1 MPSPIKMGYPEK
13 GLSGRLDRVGTTLHG
28 SGASDLLKSMSR
40 IARFFLSWY
49 VALPAL
55 AIVGLALG
63 YLVFFN
69 LYPGKPQIGI
79 ITIPFSVINEDSA
92 FVIGS
97 YLDYAR
103 RQPRIKGVVLKLSSP
118 GGGASSSEELYLES
132 RKLREEKPLVM
143 VMGSLVA
150 SGGYMMAM
158 GANYTYVKSS
168 SLVGNVGVISFAG
181 PVIPSVPPENV
192 VVTGPSKL
200 SGSTRREWIGM
211 VDLLKQ
217 SFAQM
222 VITERGDRLRITE
235 EQLLEGRLYAGVE
248 AVQLGLADAIG
259 NDSDAVEKVA
269 DMAGIS
275 NYELVDINTEVDRLF
290 IQKIRR
296 IFATSGDADPPSDLS
311 GVLALMSLAQGQGDP
326 AGGLNRLGYAADL
339 SGSSELGNLLRS
351 GVLQQ
356 TQEDPLPGFPLE
368 ISRSKIY
375 YIYAGPY
382 P

>member
-1 MPSPIKMGYPEK
+1 
-13 GLSGRLDRVGTTLHG
+13 
-28 SGASDLLKSMSR
+28 MSR

-49 VALPAL
+49 VAIPAL
-55 AIVGLALG
+55 AVVGIVLG
-63 YLVFFN
+63 YLAFFN
-69 LYPGKPQIGI
+69 LFPGKPQIGI
-79 ITIPFSVINEDSA
+79 ITIPFVVINEDSA

-97 YLDYAR
+97 YLEYAR

-132 RKLREEKPLVM
+132 RKLRAEKPLVM
-143 VMGSLVA
+143 VMGGLVA

-181 PVIPSVPPENV
+181 PVIPSVPPENL

-222 VITERGDRLRITE
+222 VITERGDRLRISE

-259 NDSDAVEKVA
+259 NDSDAIERVA

-296 IFATSGDADPPSDLS
+296 IFALSSDAEPPADLS
-311 GVLALMSLAQGQGDP
+311 GILALMSLAQAQGDP
-326 AGGLNRLGYAADL
+326 AGGLNRLGYAAGL

-368 ISRSKIY
+368 ISRPNIY

>member
-1 MPSPIKMGYPEK
+1 
-13 GLSGRLDRVGTTLHG
+13 
-28 SGASDLLKSMSR
+28 MSR

-55 AIVGLALG
+55 AVVGIVLG

-79 ITIPFSVINEDSA
+79 ITIPFVVINDDSA

-132 RKLREEKPLVM
+132 RKLRAEKPLVM
-143 VMGSLVA
+143 VMGGLVA

-181 PVIPSVPPENV
+181 PVIPSVPPENL

-222 VITERGDRLRITE
+222 VITERGDRLRISE

-296 IFATSGDADPPSDLS
+296 IFAVSSDAEPPADLS
-311 GVLALMSLAQGQGDP
+311 GVLALMSLAQAQGDP
-326 AGGLNRLGYAADL
+326 AGGLSRLGYAAGL

-368 ISRSKIY
+368 ISRPNIY

>member
-1 MPSPIKMGYPEK
+1 
-13 GLSGRLDRVGTTLHG
+13 
-28 SGASDLLKSMSR
+28 MSR

-49 VALPAL
+49 VAFPVL
-55 AIVGLALG
+55 AVAGIVLG

-69 LYPGKPQIGI
+69 LYPGKPQIGV
-79 ITIPFSVINEDSA
+79 ITIPFVVINEDSA

-103 RQPRIKGVVLKLSSP
+103 RQPRIKGVVLKLSTP
-118 GGGASSSEELYLES
+118 GGGAASSEMLYLES

-143 VMGSLVA
+143 VMDGLVA
-150 SGGYMMAM
+150 SGGFMMAM

-181 PVIPSVPPENV
+181 PVIPFVPPENL

-200 SGSTRREWIGM
+200 SGSTRRDWIGM

-222 VITERGDRLRITE
+222 VVTERGDRLRISE
-235 EQLLEGRLYAGVE
+235 EELLEGRLYAGVE
-248 AVQLGLADAIG
+248 AVQLGLADAMG
-259 NDSDAVEKVA
+259 SDSDAIERVA
-269 DMAGIS
+269 GMAGIS
-275 NYELVDINTEVDRLF
+275 NYELVDVNAEVDRLF
-290 IQKIRR
+290 IQKIRK
-296 IFATSGDADPPSDLS
+296 IFAASEGAEPSADLS
-311 GVLALMSLAQGQGDP
+311 GVLALMSLAQEWGDP
-326 AGGLNRLGYAADL
+326 VGGLNRLGSESQL
-339 SGSSELGNLLRS
+339 TGSHEFGNALRS
-351 GVLQQ
+351 GILQQ

-368 ISRSKIY
+368 ISRPKIY

>member
-1 MPSPIKMGYPEK
+1 
-13 GLSGRLDRVGTTLHG
+13 
-28 SGASDLLKSMSR
+28 MSR
-40 IARFFLSWY
+40 IARFFRNKY
-49 VALPAL
+49 VALPVL
-55 AIVGLALG
+55 AVVGIALG

-69 LYPGKPQIGI
+69 YYPGKPQIGI
-79 ITIPFSVINEDSA
+79 ITLPFVVINEDSA
-92 FVIGS
+92 FVISS

-103 RQPRIKGVVLKLSSP
+103 RQPRIKGVVVTLSSP
-118 GGGASSSEELYLES
+118 GGGAASSEVLYLES
-132 RKLREEKPLVM
+132 RKLREEKPVVM
-143 VMGSLVA
+143 VMGGLVA

-181 PVIPSVPPENV
+181 PVIPFVPPENL

-235 EQLLEGRLYAGVE
+235 EELLEGRLYAGVE

-259 NDSDAVEKVA
+259 TDSDAIQKVA
-269 DMAGIS
+269 DLAGIS

-296 IFATSGDADPPSDLS
+296 IFAVSSDADTPADLS
-311 GVLALMSLAQGQGDP
+311 GVLALMSLAQDRGDP
-326 AGGLNRLGYAADL
+326 VSGLNRLGIQSDL
-339 SGSSELGNLLRS
+339 AGSSGLRNLLRS

-368 ISRSKIY
+368 INRPEIY

>member
-1 MPSPIKMGYPEK
+1 
-13 GLSGRLDRVGTTLHG
+13 
-28 SGASDLLKSMSR
+28 MSR

-49 VALPAL
+49 VAIPAL
-55 AIVGLALG
+55 AVVGIVLG
-63 YLVFFN
+63 YLAFFN
-69 LYPGKPQIGI
+69 LFPGKPQIGI
-79 ITIPFSVINEDSA
+79 ITIPFVVINEDSA

-97 YLDYAR
+97 YLEYAR

-132 RKLREEKPLVM
+132 RKLRAEKPLVM
-143 VMGSLVA
+143 VMGGLVA

-181 PVIPSVPPENV
+181 PVIPSVPPENL

-222 VITERGDRLRITE
+222 VITERGDRLRISE

-259 NDSDAVEKVA
+259 NDSDAIDRVA

-296 IFATSGDADPPSDLS
+296 IFAVSSDAEPPADLS
-311 GVLALMSLAQGQGDP
+311 GVLALMSLAQAQGDP
-326 AGGLNRLGYAADL
+326 AGGLSRLGYAAGL

-368 ISRSKIY
+368 ISRPNIY

>member
-1 MPSPIKMGYPEK
+1 
-13 GLSGRLDRVGTTLHG
+13 
-28 SGASDLLKSMSR
+28 MSR

-49 VALPAL
+49 VAIPAL
-55 AIVGLALG
+55 AVVGIVLG
-63 YLVFFN
+63 YLAFFN
-69 LYPGKPQIGI
+69 LFPGKPQIGI
-79 ITIPFSVINEDSA
+79 ITIPFVVINEDSA

-97 YLDYAR
+97 YLEYAR

-132 RKLREEKPLVM
+132 RKLRAEKPLVM
-143 VMGSLVA
+143 VMGGLVA

-181 PVIPSVPPENV
+181 PVIPSVPPENL

-222 VITERGDRLRITE
+222 VITERGDRLRISE

-259 NDSDAVEKVA
+259 NDSDAIERVA

-296 IFATSGDADPPSDLS
+296 IFAVSSDAEPPADLS
-311 GVLALMSLAQGQGDP
+311 GILALMSLAQAQGDP
-326 AGGLNRLGYAADL
+326 AGGLNRLGYAAGL

-356 TQEDPLPGFPLE
+356 TQEDPLPGFPLQINRPE
-368 ISRSKIY
+368 IY

>member
-1 MPSPIKMGYPEK
+1 
-13 GLSGRLDRVGTTLHG
+13 
-28 SGASDLLKSMSR
+28 MSR
-40 IARFFLSWY
+40 IARFFISWY
-49 VALPAL
+49 VALPVL
-55 AIVGLALG
+55 AVLGIVLG

-79 ITIPFSVINEDSA
+79 ITIPFVVINDDSA
-92 FVIGS
+92 FVITS

-118 GGGASSSEELYLES
+118 GGGAAASEMLYLES
-132 RKLREEKPLVM
+132 RKLRAEKPLVM
-143 VMGSLVA
+143 VMDGLVA
-150 SGGYMMAM
+150 SGGFMMAM
-158 GANYTYVKSS
+158 GANYTYVKTS

-181 PVIPSVPPENV
+181 PIIPLVPPENL

-235 EQLLEGRLYAGVE
+235 EELLEGRLYAGVE
-248 AVQLGLADAIG
+248 AVQLGMADAIG
-259 NDSDAVEKVA
+259 NDSDAIERVA

-275 NYELVDINTEVDRLF
+275 NYELVDVNAKVDRLF
-290 IQKIRR
+290 VVKIRR
-296 IFATSGDADPPSDLS
+296 IFAPLSGAEPPPDLS
-311 GVLALMSLAQGQGDP
+311 NVLALMSLAQGQGDP
-326 AGGLNRLGYAADL
+326 VGGRNGLSDAAD
-339 SGSSELGNLLRS
+339 SIGSSELRNLLRS
-351 GVLQQ
+351 GVLEQ

-368 ISRSKIY
+368 ISRPKIY

>member
-1 MPSPIKMGYPEK
+1 
-13 GLSGRLDRVGTTLHG
+13 
-28 SGASDLLKSMSR
+28 MSR

-49 VALPAL
+49 IALPAL
-55 AIVGLALG
+55 AVVGIVLG

-79 ITIPFSVINEDSA
+79 ITIPFVVISEDSA

-118 GGGASSSEELYLES
+118 GGGASASEELYLES
-132 RKLREEKPLVM
+132 RKLRAEKPLVM
-143 VMGSLVA
+143 VMGGLVA

-181 PVIPSVPPENV
+181 PVIPSVPPENL

-222 VITERGDRLRITE
+222 VISERGDRLRISE
-235 EQLLEGRLYAGVE
+235 EELLEGRLYAGVE

-296 IFATSGDADPPSDLS
+296 IFAASSDAEPPADLS
-311 GVLALMSLAQGQGDP
+311 DVLALMSLAQNQGDP
-326 AGGLNRLGYAADL
+326 ASGLNRLGYAAGL
-339 SGSSELGNLLRS
+339 IGSSEFGNLLRS
-351 GVLQQ
+351 GILQQ

-368 ISRSKIY
+368 ISRPNIY

>member
-1 MPSPIKMGYPEK
+1 
-13 GLSGRLDRVGTTLHG
+13 
-28 SGASDLLKSMSR
+28 MSK
-40 IARFFLSWY
+40 IARFFRSWY
-49 VALPAL
+49 IALPVL
-55 AIVGLALG
+55 AAVGIVLG
-63 YLVFFN
+63 YLVFFH
-69 LYPGKPQIGI
+69 LYPGKPQIGV
-79 ITIPFSVINEDSA
+79 ITIPFVVINEDSA
-92 FVIGS
+92 FVVGS

-118 GGGASSSEELYLES
+118 GGGAASSEMLYLES

-143 VMGSLVA
+143 VMDSLVA
-150 SGGYMMAM
+150 SGGFMMAM

-181 PVIPSVPPENV
+181 PVIPFVPPENL

-217 SFAQM
+217 AFAQM
-222 VITERGDRLRITE
+222 VIAERGDRLRISE
-235 EQLLEGRLYAGVE
+235 EELLEGRLYAGVE
-248 AVQLGLADAIG
+248 AVQLGLVDAMG
-259 NDSDAVEKVA
+259 NDSDAIEKVA

-290 IQKIRR
+290 IQKHRR
-296 IFATSGDADPPSDLS
+296 IFAASEDGEPPADLS
-311 GVLALMSLAQGQGDP
+311 GALALMSLAQGDP
-326 AGGLNRLGYAADL
+326 AGGLNRLGYEADL
-339 SGSSELGNLLRS
+339 SGSSELRNLLRS
-351 GVLQQ
+351 GILQQ

-368 ISRSKIY
+368 ISRPKIY

>member
-1 MPSPIKMGYPEK
+1 MPGLIKVGYRER
-13 GLSGRLDRVGTTLHG
+13 GLSGYQNRIGTTFNG
-28 SGASDLLKSMSR
+28 FVASDLLKRMSR

-49 VALPAL
+49 VALPVL
-55 AIVGLALG
+55 AVVGIVLG

-69 LYPGKPQIGI
+69 LYPGKPQIGV
-79 ITIPFSVINEDSA
+79 ITIPFVVINENSA

-118 GGGASSSEELYLES
+118 GGGAASSEMLYLES

-143 VMGSLVA
+143 VMDGLVA

-158 GANYTYVKSS
+158 GANHTYVKSS

-181 PVIPSVPPENV
+181 PVIPSVPPENL

-222 VITERGDRLRITE
+222 VITERGDRLRISE
-235 EQLLEGRLYAGVE
+235 EELLEGRLYAGGE
-248 AVQLGLADAIG
+248 AVHLGLADAIG
-259 NDSDAVEKVA
+259 SDSDAIERA
-269 DMAGIS
+269 ANMAGIS
-275 NYELVDINTEVDRLF
+275 NYELVDINTEVDRIF

-296 IFATSGDADPPSDLS
+296 IFAPLDQAGTPADLS
-311 GVLALMSLAQGQGDP
+311 DSLALMSLAQGQGDQVI
-326 AGGLNRLGYAADL
+326 GLGRLGSEAEL
-339 SGSSELGNLLRS
+339 TGSSELRNLLRS

-368 ISRSKIY
+368 ISRPKIY

>member
-1 MPSPIKMGYPEK
+1 
-13 GLSGRLDRVGTTLHG
+13 
-28 SGASDLLKSMSR
+28 MSR

-49 VALPAL
+49 IALPAL
-55 AIVGLALG
+55 AVVGIVLG

-79 ITIPFSVINEDSA
+79 ITIPFVVINDDSA

-132 RKLREEKPLVM
+132 RKLRAEKPLVM
-143 VMGSLVA
+143 VMGGLVA

-181 PVIPSVPPENV
+181 PVIPSVPPENL

-222 VITERGDRLRITE
+222 VITERGDRLRISE
-235 EQLLEGRLYAGVE
+235 EELLEGRLYAGVE
-248 AVQLGLADAIG
+248 AVQLGLADAMG
-259 NDSDAVEKVA
+259 NDSDAIERVA
-269 DMAGIS
+269 DMAG
-275 NYELVDINTEVDRLF
+275 
-290 IQKIRR
+290 
-296 IFATSGDADPPSDLS
+296 
-311 GVLALMSLAQGQGDP
+311 
-326 AGGLNRLGYAADL
+326 
-339 SGSSELGNLLRS
+339 
-351 GVLQQ
+351 
-356 TQEDPLPGFPLE
+356 
-368 ISRSKIY
+368 
-375 YIYAGPY
+375 
-382 P
+382 

>member
-1 MPSPIKMGYPEK
+1 
-13 GLSGRLDRVGTTLHG
+13 
-28 SGASDLLKSMSR
+28 MSR
-40 IARFFLSWY
+40 IARFFLSWFI
-49 VALPAL
+49 ALPVL
-55 AIVGLALG
+55 AVVGIVLG

-69 LYPGKPQIGI
+69 LYPGKPQIGV
-79 ITIPFSVINEDSA
+79 ITIPFVVINENSA

-103 RQPRIKGVVLKLSSP
+103 RQPRIKGVVLKLSTP
-118 GGGASSSEELYLES
+118 GGGAASSEMLYLES
-132 RKLREEKPLVM
+132 RKLRQEKPLVM
-143 VMGSLVA
+143 VMDGLVA
-150 SGGYMMAM
+150 SGGFMMAM

-181 PVIPSVPPENV
+181 PVIPFVPPENL

-200 SGSTRREWIGM
+200 SGSTRRDWIGM

-222 VITERGDRLRITE
+222 VITERGDRLRISE
-235 EQLLEGRLYAGVE
+235 EELLEGRLYAGVE

-259 NDSDAVEKVA
+259 GDSEAIERVA
-269 DMAGIS
+269 DMAAIS

-296 IFATSGDADPPSDLS
+296 IFSASSDAEPLADLS
-311 GVLALMSLAQGQGDP
+311 EAVALLSLAQGQGDP
-326 AGGLNRLGYAADL
+326 FNGLNRLGNGAD
-339 SGSSELGNLLRS
+339 SAGSSELRNWLRS

-356 TQEDPLPGFPLE
+356 TQENPLPGFPLE
-368 ISRSKIY
+368 ISRPKIY

>member
-1 MPSPIKMGYPEK
+1 
-13 GLSGRLDRVGTTLHG
+13 
-28 SGASDLLKSMSR
+28 MSR

-49 VALPAL
+49 VAIPAL
-55 AIVGLALG
+55 AVVGIVLG
-63 YLVFFN
+63 YLAFFN
-69 LYPGKPQIGI
+69 LFPGKPQIGI
-79 ITIPFSVINEDSA
+79 ITIPFVVINEDSA

-97 YLDYAR
+97 YLEYAR

-132 RKLREEKPLVM
+132 RKLRAEKPLVM
-143 VMGSLVA
+143 VMGGLVA

-181 PVIPSVPPENV
+181 PVIPPVPPENL

-222 VITERGDRLRITE
+222 VITERGDRLRISE

-259 NDSDAVEKVA
+259 NDSDAIERVA

-296 IFATSGDADPPSDLS
+296 IFAVSSDAEPPADLS
-311 GVLALMSLAQGQGDP
+311 GVLALMSLAQAQGDP
-326 AGGLNRLGYAADL
+326 AGGLSRLGYAAGL

-368 ISRSKIY
+368 ISRPNIY

>member
-1 MPSPIKMGYPEK
+1 
-13 GLSGRLDRVGTTLHG
+13 
-28 SGASDLLKSMSR
+28 MSR

-49 VALPAL
+49 VAIPAL
-55 AIVGLALG
+55 AVVGIVLG
-63 YLVFFN
+63 YLAFFN
-69 LYPGKPQIGI
+69 LFPGKPQIGI
-79 ITIPFSVINEDSA
+79 ITIPFVVINEDSA

-97 YLDYAR
+97 YLEYAR

-132 RKLREEKPLVM
+132 RKLRAEKPLVM
-143 VMGSLVA
+143 VMGGLVA

-181 PVIPSVPPENV
+181 PVIPSVPPENL

-222 VITERGDRLRITE
+222 VITERGDRLRISE

-259 NDSDAVEKVA
+259 NDSDAIERVA

-296 IFATSGDADPPSDLS
+296 IFAVSSDAEPPADLS
-311 GVLALMSLAQGQGDP
+311 GVLALMSLAQAQGDP
-326 AGGLNRLGYAADL
+326 AGGLSRLGYAAGL

-368 ISRSKIY
+368 ISRPNIY

>member
-1 MPSPIKMGYPEK
+1 
-13 GLSGRLDRVGTTLHG
+13 
-28 SGASDLLKSMSR
+28 MSR
-40 IARFFLSWY
+40 IARIFLSWY
-49 VALPAL
+49 VALPVL
-55 AIVGLALG
+55 AVVGIVLG
-63 YLVFFN
+63 YLLFFN
-69 LYPGKPQIGI
+69 LYPGKPQIGV
-79 ITIPFSVINEDSA
+79 ITIPFVVINENSA
-92 FVIGS
+92 FFIGS

-118 GGGASSSEELYLES
+118 GGGAAASEMLYLES
-132 RKLREEKPLVM
+132 RKLRAEKPLVM
-143 VMGSLVA
+143 VMDGLVA

-168 SLVGNVGVISFAG
+168 SLVGNVGVISFAS
-181 PVIPSVPPENV
+181 PVIPFVPPENL

-222 VITERGDRLRITE
+222 VVAERGDRLRISE
-235 EQLLEGRLYAGVE
+235 EELLEGRLYAGVE

-259 NDSDAVEKVA
+259 GDSEAIERVA
-269 DMAGIS
+269 DMAAIS

-296 IFATSGDADPPSDLS
+296 IFSASSDAEPLADLS
-311 GVLALMSLAQGQGDP
+311 EAVALLSLAQGQGDP
-326 AGGLNRLGYAADL
+326 FNGLNRLGNGAD
-339 SGSSELGNLLRS
+339 SAGSSELRNWLRS

-368 ISRSKIY
+368 ISRPKIY

>member
-1 MPSPIKMGYPEK
+1 
-13 GLSGRLDRVGTTLHG
+13 
-28 SGASDLLKSMSR
+28 MSR
-40 IARFFLSWY
+40 IARFFLSWFI
-49 VALPAL
+49 ALPVL
-55 AIVGLALG
+55 AVVGIVLG

-69 LYPGKPQIGI
+69 LYPGKPQIGV
-79 ITIPFSVINEDSA
+79 ITIPFVVINENSA

-103 RQPRIKGVVLKLSSP
+103 RQPRIKGVVLKLSTP
-118 GGGASSSEELYLES
+118 GGGAASSEMLYLES
-132 RKLREEKPLVM
+132 RKLRQEKPLVM
-143 VMGSLVA
+143 VMDGLVA
-150 SGGYMMAM
+150 SGGFMMAM

-181 PVIPSVPPENV
+181 PVIPFVPPENL

-200 SGSTRREWIGM
+200 SGSTRRDWIGM

-222 VITERGDRLRITE
+222 VITERGDRLRISE
-235 EQLLEGRLYAGVE
+235 EELLEGRLYAGVE
-248 AVQLGLADAIG
+248 AVQLGLADAMG
-259 NDSDAVEKVA
+259 SDSDAIERVA
-269 DMAGIS
+269 GMAGIA
-275 NYELVDINTEVDRLF
+275 NYELVNVNAEVDRLF
-290 IQKIRR
+290 IQEIRK
-296 IFATSGDADPPSDLS
+296 IFAASEGAEPSADLS
-311 GVLALMSLAQGQGDP
+311 DVLTLMSLAQGQGDRV
-326 AGGLNRLGYAADL
+326 GGLNRLGIE
-339 SGSSELGNLLRS
+339 SELTGRPEFGNVLRS

-368 ISRSKIY
+368 ISRPKIY

>member
-1 MPSPIKMGYPEK
+1 MPSLIKVGYREE
-13 GLSGRLDRVGTTLHG
+13 GLSGHQNRFGTTLNG
-28 SGASDLLKSMSR
+28 FVASDLLKRMSR

-49 VALPAL
+49 VALPVL
-55 AIVGLALG
+55 AVVGIVLG

-69 LYPGKPQIGI
+69 LYPGKPQIGV
-79 ITIPFSVINEDSA
+79 ITIPFVVINENSA

-118 GGGASSSEELYLES
+118 GGGAASSEMLYLES
-132 RKLREEKPLVM
+132 RKLREEKPLIM
-143 VMGSLVA
+143 VMDGLVA

-158 GANYTYVKSS
+158 GANHTYVKSS

-181 PVIPSVPPENV
+181 PVIPSVPPENL

-222 VITERGDRLRITE
+222 VITERGDRLRISE
-235 EQLLEGRLYAGVE
+235 EELLEGRLYAGVE
-248 AVQLGLADAIG
+248 AVHLGLADAIG
-259 NDSDAVEKVA
+259 SDSDAIQRAA

-275 NYELVDINTEVDRLF
+275 NYELVDINTEVDRIF

-296 IFATSGDADPPSDLS
+296 IFAPLDQAGSPADLS
-311 GVLALMSLAQGQGDP
+311 DALALMSLAQGQGDP
-326 AGGLNRLGYAADL
+326 VIGLDRLGSEAGL
-339 SGSSELGNLLRS
+339 TGSSELRNLLRS

-368 ISRSKIY
+368 ISRPKIY

>member
-1 MPSPIKMGYPEK
+1 MPSLIKVGYRER
-13 GLSGRLDRVGTTLHG
+13 GLSGYQNRIGTTFNG
-28 SGASDLLKSMSR
+28 FVASDLLKRMSR

-49 VALPAL
+49 VALPVL
-55 AIVGLALG
+55 AVVGIVLG

-69 LYPGKPQIGI
+69 LYPGKPQIGV
-79 ITIPFSVINEDSA
+79 ITIPFVVINENSA

-118 GGGASSSEELYLES
+118 GGGAASSEMLYLES

-143 VMGSLVA
+143 VMDGLVA

-158 GANYTYVKSS
+158 GANHTYVKSS

-181 PVIPSVPPENV
+181 PVIPSVPPENL

-222 VITERGDRLRITE
+222 VITERGDRLRISE
-235 EQLLEGRLYAGVE
+235 EELLEGRLYAGGE
-248 AVQLGLADAIG
+248 AVHLGLADAIG
-259 NDSDAVEKVA
+259 SDSDAIERA
-269 DMAGIS
+269 ANMAGIS
-275 NYELVDINTEVDRLF
+275 NYELVDINTEVDRIF

-296 IFATSGDADPPSDLS
+296 IFAPLDQAGTPADLS
-311 GVLALMSLAQGQGDP
+311 DSLALMSLAQGQGDQVI
-326 AGGLNRLGYAADL
+326 GLDRLGSEAEL
-339 SGSSELGNLLRS
+339 TGSSELRNLLRS

-368 ISRSKIY
+368 ISRPKIF

>member
-1 MPSPIKMGYPEK
+1 
-13 GLSGRLDRVGTTLHG
+13 
-28 SGASDLLKSMSR
+28 MSR

-49 VALPAL
+49 VAIPAL
-55 AIVGLALG
+55 AVVGIVLG
-63 YLVFFN
+63 YLAFFN
-69 LYPGKPQIGI
+69 LFPGKPQIGI
-79 ITIPFSVINEDSA
+79 ITIPFVVINEDSA

-97 YLDYAR
+97 YLEYAR

-132 RKLREEKPLVM
+132 RKLRAEKPLVM
-143 VMGSLVA
+143 VMGGLVA

-181 PVIPSVPPENV
+181 PVIPSVPPENL

-222 VITERGDRLRITE
+222 VITERGDRLRISE

-259 NDSDAVEKVA
+259 NDSDAIERVA

-296 IFATSGDADPPSDLS
+296 IFAVSSDAEPPADLS
-311 GVLALMSLAQGQGDP
+311 GVLALMSLAQAQGDP
-326 AGGLNRLGYAADL
+326 AGGLNRLGYAAGL

-368 ISRSKIY
+368 ISRPNIY

>member
-1 MPSPIKMGYPEK
+1 
-13 GLSGRLDRVGTTLHG
+13 
-28 SGASDLLKSMSR
+28 MSR

-49 VALPAL
+49 VAIPAL
-55 AIVGLALG
+55 AVVGIVLG
-63 YLVFFN
+63 YLAFFN
-69 LYPGKPQIGI
+69 LFPGKPQIGI
-79 ITIPFSVINEDSA
+79 ITIPFVVINEDSA

-97 YLDYAR
+97 YLEYAR
-103 RQPRIKGVVLKLSSP
+103 LQPRIKGVVLKLSSP

-132 RKLREEKPLVM
+132 RKLRAEKPLVM
-143 VMGSLVA
+143 VMGGLVA

-181 PVIPSVPPENV
+181 PVIPSVPPENL

-222 VITERGDRLRITE
+222 VITERGDRLRISE

-259 NDSDAVEKVA
+259 NDSDAIERVA

-296 IFATSGDADPPSDLS
+296 IFAVSSDAEPPADLS
-311 GVLALMSLAQGQGDP
+311 GVLALMSLAQAQGDP
-326 AGGLNRLGYAADL
+326 AGGLSRLGYAAGL

-368 ISRSKIY
+368 ISRPNIY

>member
-1 MPSPIKMGYPEK
+1 
-13 GLSGRLDRVGTTLHG
+13 
-28 SGASDLLKSMSR
+28 MSR
-40 IARFFLSWY
+40 IARFFLSRY
-49 VALPAL
+49 VALPVL
-55 AIVGLALG
+55 AVVGIVLG

-79 ITIPFSVINEDSA
+79 ITIPFVVISEDSA

-118 GGGASSSEELYLES
+118 GGGAASSEMLYLES

-143 VMGSLVA
+143 VMDSLVA

-181 PVIPSVPPENV
+181 PVIPFVPPENL

-211 VDLLKQ
+211 VDLLEQ

-222 VITERGDRLRITE
+222 VISERGDRLQISE
-235 EQLLEGRLYAGVE
+235 EELLEGRLYAGVE

-259 NDSDAVEKVA
+259 NDSDAIERVA

-296 IFATSGDADPPSDLS
+296 IYAVSEDAESRADLS
-311 GVLALMSLAQGQGDP
+311 EFLPLMSLAQRQGDP
-326 AGGLNRLGYAADL
+326 INGTNRLGNE
-339 SGSSELGNLLRS
+339 SGLTGSPELRNLLRS

-368 ISRSKIY
+368 ISRPNIY

>member
-1 MPSPIKMGYPEK
+1 
-13 GLSGRLDRVGTTLHG
+13 
-28 SGASDLLKSMSR
+28 MSK
-40 IARFFLSWY
+40 IARFFLSKFI
-49 VALPAL
+49 AIPAL
-55 AIVGLALG
+55 AVVGIALG

-79 ITIPFSVINEDSA
+79 ITIPFVVINENSS
-92 FVIGS
+92 FVIVS

-103 RQPRIKGVVLKLSSP
+103 RQPGIKGVVIKLSSP
-118 GGGASSSEELYLES
+118 GGGAASSEMLYLES
-132 RKLREEKPLVM
+132 RKLREEKPVVM
-143 VMGSLVA
+143 VMDGLVA

-181 PVIPSVPPENV
+181 PVIPLVPPENL

-222 VITERGDRLRITE
+222 VITERGDRLRISE
-235 EQLLEGRLYAGVE
+235 EELLEGRLYAGVE
-248 AVQLGLADAIG
+248 AVKLGLADAIG

-269 DMAGIS
+269 EMAGIS
-275 NYELVDINTEVDRLF
+275 NYELVDINTEVDRIF

-296 IFATSGDADPPSDLS
+296 IFAISSDAAPPADLS
-311 GVLALMSLAQGQGDP
+311 SVLTAMSLAQGDP
-326 AGGLNRLGYAADL
+326 LSGLNRLGNAAGWT
-339 SGSSELGNLLRS
+339 GSLEQGNWLRS

-368 ISRSKIY
+368 ISRPKMY